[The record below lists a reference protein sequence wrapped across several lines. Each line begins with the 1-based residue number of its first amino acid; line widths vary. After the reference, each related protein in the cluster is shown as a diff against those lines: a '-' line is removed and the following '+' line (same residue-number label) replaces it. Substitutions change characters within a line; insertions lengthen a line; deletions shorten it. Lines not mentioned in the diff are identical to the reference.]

1 MGLLVVQIRALW
13 QPGTQ
18 PVGFLSIAEP
28 PRLPL
33 WRRCSLTS
41 HHTLK
46 DPVIITGLCLLTT
59 YRKVIAMLSASMC
72 VLSHVSCVWLFVIPR
87 SLPGSSVHGILQA
100 RILEWVASSR
110 GSSESSTSP
119 ALAGKFFTTEPQGK
133 PKVLIRGIKNPCHLQ
148 PILT

>member
-110 GSSESSTSP
+110 GSSQPRDWTCVSSVSCIVW
-119 ALAGKFFTTEPQGK
+119 Q
-133 PKVLIRGIKNPCHLQ
+133 VLYHKCHLGSLASVY
-148 PILT
+148 IMSL

>member
-1 MGLLVVQIRALW
+1 MSMGLLVVQIRALW

-28 PRLPL
+28 PSLPL

-110 GSSESSTSP
+110 SSWLRDQTRVSYISCT
-119 ALAGKFFTTEPQGK
+119 ADIFFNAWAIGKAPET
-133 PKVLIRGIKNPCHLQ
+133 
-148 PILT
+148 IL